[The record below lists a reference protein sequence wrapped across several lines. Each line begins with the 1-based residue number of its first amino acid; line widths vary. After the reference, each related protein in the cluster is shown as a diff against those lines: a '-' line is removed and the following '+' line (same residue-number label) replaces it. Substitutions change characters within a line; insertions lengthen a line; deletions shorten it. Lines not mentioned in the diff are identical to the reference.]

1 MKYFILLFFMLTA
14 SESGFSQQN
23 PDLLLLDYQQ
33 LLLNKTRISQKDTSL
48 LKAFLLLKNRA
59 DKILEEGKTFS
70 VMNKTVLPPSGN
82 KHDYLSQAPYWWP
95 DSTKANG
102 KPYIRKDGQRN
113 PEIYQITDHDQFD
126 QLMADTE
133 ILALAYFYT
142 ENEAYAQFATKLLK
156 VWFVDEA
163 TKMNPHLNFGQGIPG
178 INTGRGIGII
188 ETRNL
193 PKLCDATVLLSKS
206 KAWSFALQHTFKQ
219 WISKYNQWLIES
231 DLGKDEADEHN
242 NHGTYY
248 SVQVVALS
256 IFIGETKLAKSQ
268 IDTAKI
274 RIQKQ
279 LKADGSQPFELART
293 LPFDYATM
301 NLEGFCELARMAEKL
316 KIDLWHFQTVDGKSI
331 KEAIDWFLPFIENKK
346 VWHFK
351 QLKKPVKNHIYPI
364 LKMASSAYNHKEYD
378 TIGNTYYKQEYR
390 EGFFQLKY

>member
-1 MKYFILLFFMLTA
+1 MKYFILLFFILTA
-14 SESGFSQQN
+14 IESGFSQQN
-23 PDLLLLDYQQ
+23 PDLILLDYPQ
-33 LLLNKTRISQKDTSL
+33 LMQYKKRLSQKDTSL

-59 DKILEEGKTFS
+59 DKILQEGKTFS

-95 DSTKANG
+95 DTTKADG

-113 PEIYQITDHDQFD
+113 PEIYQITDHDEFD
-126 QLMADTE
+126 QLMEDTE
-133 ILALAYFYT
+133 TLALAYFYT
-142 ENEAYAQFATKLLK
+142 ENEAYAQFAIKLIK
-156 VWFVDEA
+156 VWFIDEA

-193 PKLCDATVLLSKS
+193 PKLCDATVLLLKS
-206 KAWSFALQHTFKQ
+206 KAWNIALQHTFKQ
-219 WISKYNQWLIES
+219 WINTYNQWLIES

-256 IFIGETKLAKSQ
+256 LFIGETKLAKSQ
-268 IDTAKI
+268 IDTVKI

-279 LKADGSQPFELART
+279 LKSDGSQPFELART

-316 KIDLWHFQTVDGKSI
+316 KLDLWHFQTTEDKSI
-331 KEAIDWFLPFIENKK
+331 KKSIDWFLPYIENKK
-346 VWHFK
+346 VWNYK
-351 QLKKPVKNHIYPI
+351 QLKTPVKNHIYTI
-364 LKMASSAYNHKEYD
+364 LKMASLAYNHKEYD
-378 TIGNTYYKQEYR
+378 TIGNTYYKHEYR
-390 EGFFQLKY
+390 EGLFQLKY